1 VKLGKEI
8 AMKVRWGLIGL
19 GVTACAACCAPLIL
33 PLLAGGGLISAGALG
48 GTLLFGLTL
57 DQVLCFGL
65 PLAALAFVLIA
76 GLRRAFRPK
85 AAVCDCEAS
94 CGIDKCPPASGLAQ

>member
-1 VKLGKEI
+1 
-8 AMKVRWGLIGL
+8 MKMRWGMIGL
-19 GVTACAACCAPLIL
+19 GTAACAACCAPLIL

-57 DQVLCFGL
+57 DEVLCYGL
-65 PLAALAFVLIA
+65 PLAALVFLLVV

-85 AAVCDCEAS
+85 AAECGCEAS
-94 CGIDKCPPASGLAQ
+94 CDINTCAPAPSHPGGH